1 MESRD
6 TESKAP
12 TRIRGVEVG
21 TGREGR
27 LVIQCEVSYKVHS
40 NGPEG
45 PRVLNIPKIHNHK
58 AGQIQGG
65 TRKAWARSGTGLG
78 TLGPVRV
85 ILVLC
90 CRDTGA
96 WPLTH
101 THLHPMWGRVTQSR
115 PRSFQPAQ
123 LESAAGRGPV
133 GCRRGPGTAAIQ
145 YLSNLSA
152 PGSDLGRASDLAEA

>member
-27 LVIQCEVSYKVHS
+27 LVIRCEVSYKVHS

-65 TRKAWARSGTGLG
+65 TGKLGLG
-78 TLGPVRV
+78 EGQGWGHLG
-85 ILVLC
+85 
-90 CRDTGA
+90 
-96 WPLTH
+96 
-101 THLHPMWGRVTQSR
+101 Q
-115 PRSFQPAQ
+115 
-123 LESAAGRGPV
+123 
-133 GCRRGPGTAAIQ
+133 
-145 YLSNLSA
+145 
-152 PGSDLGRASDLAEA
+152 